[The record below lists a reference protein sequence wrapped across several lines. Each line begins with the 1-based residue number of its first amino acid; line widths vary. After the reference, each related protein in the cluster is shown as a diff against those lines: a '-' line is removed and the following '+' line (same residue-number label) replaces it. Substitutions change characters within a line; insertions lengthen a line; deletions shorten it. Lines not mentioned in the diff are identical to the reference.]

1 MNFIAASDLHMADK
15 APASRIDADFPE
27 ELFELLEQL
36 LQAAIAVKAKA
47 IAFPG
52 DLTHVRSRMGWATL
66 TRMIGWCFRCK
77 AAGIDVVA
85 IPGNHDLLLNRYDTL
100 PDTSLGLMFQVG
112 AMINVSARDGGAV
125 RYSDTAGQFNEGD
138 ELVEV
143 TGVPFPDAF
152 KIEEWQRVNVFP
164 PAGTRFSRIVLGH
177 CFANT
182 SAGSYFG
189 DPVHSYSDLLHAS
202 GADYIILGH
211 DHTDRGVTRYGGM
224 HVIDLGAMSRS
235 VASADDIARDMKFA
249 IIDTT
254 ARTVT
259 QYRFNARPASALF
272 DLEAR
277 GKVALERQQVEQFVA
292 RLQDDLRRQAAGTTV
307 EAKMD
312 GLNLPAQVRER
323 VVAYIEAAE
332 QAQEDALNG

>member
-1 MNFIAASDLHMADK
+1 VNFIAASDLHMADK

-36 LQAAIAVKAKA
+36 LAAAIAVKAKA

-52 DLTHVRSRMGWATL
+52 DLTHVRSRLGWATL

-100 PDTSLGLMFQVG
+100 KDTSLGLMFQVG
-112 AMINVSARDGGAV
+112 AMINVSAMREGGQAVLYTDGDGV
-125 RYSDTAGQFNEGD
+125 
-138 ELVEV
+138 VEV

-152 KIEEWQRVNVFP
+152 KIEEWQRINT
-164 PAGTRFSRIVLGH
+164 TRMERCPFSRIVLGH
-177 CFANT
+177 CFAAVT
-182 SAGSYFG
+182 AGSYFG
-189 DPVHSYSDLLHAS
+189 DPVHSYSDLILACD
-202 GADYIILGH
+202 ADFLVLGH
-211 DHTDRGVTRYGGM
+211 DHTDRGVHRYTTNHGM
-224 HVIDLGAMSRS
+224 AYAIDLGAMSRS

-272 DLEAR
+272 DLEKR
-277 GKVALERQQVEQFVA
+277 DQVQREREQVEAFVT
-292 RLQDDLRRQAAGTTV
+292 RLQQDLRRQAEGTSV
-307 EAKMD
+307 ETKLD
-312 GLNLPAQVRER
+312 GLALPSKVRER

-332 QAQEDALNG
+332 QAQTDALSG

>member
-1 MNFIAASDLHMADK
+1 MKFIAASDLHMADK

-52 DLTHVRSRMGWATL
+52 DITHVRSRMGWATT
-66 TRMIGWCFRCK
+66 TRLVSWCFRCK
-77 AAGIDVVA
+77 AAGIDVLA

-100 PDTSLGLMFQVG
+100 PDTSLGLMFQIG
-112 AMINVSARDGGAV
+112 AMINVS
-125 RYSDTAGQFNEGD
+125 
-138 ELVEV
+138 V
-143 TGVPFPDAF
+143 TQGCDPKVYIENGERVTVAGVPFPDAF
-152 KIEEWQRVNVFP
+152 SEAAWRLGLPQHPEVK
-164 PAGTRFSRIVLGH
+164 SSLIVLGH

-182 SAGSYFG
+182 TAGSYFG

-202 GADYIILGH
+202 GADYLVLGH

-224 HVIDLGAMSRS
+224 YTRYGGMYVIDLGALSRGT
-235 VASADDIARDMKFA
+235 ASADDVARDMKFA

-259 QYRFNARPASALF
+259 QVRLNARPATALF
-272 DLEAR
+272 DLDAR
-277 GKVALERQQVEQFVA
+277 GKIVKEREQVAAFVTQLQQDLQRQQ
-292 RLQDDLRRQAAGTTV
+292 AGTTI
-307 EAKMD
+307 EQKMD

-332 QAQEDALNG
+332 QAQTDALSG